1 MNDKTKLGLKVLLA
15 IALIGGAVLYFSKK
29 GSPSAK
35 KDKAYWIKNIVALTT
50 KLEGANNGANAAT
63 LATFDDGYLQAWSDA
78 IDANSTFFVYK
89 NTSYVTA
96 TGLQEMTR

>member
-50 KLEGANNGANAAT
+50 KLEGSGKGADAGV
-63 LATFDDGYLQAWSDA
+63 LSTFDSGYLQAWSDA
-78 IDANSTFFVYK
+78 IDANSTFFVYNNVSY
-89 NTSYVTA
+89 NTNTGSQEVT
-96 TGLQEMTR
+96 R